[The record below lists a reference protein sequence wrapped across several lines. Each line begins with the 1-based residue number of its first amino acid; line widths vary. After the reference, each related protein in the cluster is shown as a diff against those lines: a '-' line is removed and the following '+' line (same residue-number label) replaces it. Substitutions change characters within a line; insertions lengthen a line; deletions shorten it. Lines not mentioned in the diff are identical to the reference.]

1 MALSPDERTKRNR
14 RYIWSVWIGQIGLP
28 TAALSE
34 VVRAYLE
41 RGGIGGVLTL
51 HTTAKIIRSML
62 VMVPIAY
69 AIGALFW
76 RLGLTGSDEDAA

>member
-1 MALSPDERTKRNR
+1 
-14 RYIWSVWIGQIGLP
+14 
-28 TAALSE
+28 LSE

-41 RGGIGGVLTL
+41 RGGIAGVLTL
-51 HTTAKIIRSML
+51 NTTAEIIRSML